1 MEMKVE
7 MEKKTYGGYPATQYQ
22 VVVAV
27 YPGGRIPV
35 VTMDFRYAEGSVRAD
50 EARSRAE
57 LMRAGPQPPGGSRPS
72 WVERTAWP

>member
-22 VVVAV
+22 VVVVAAV

-35 VTMDFRYAEGSVRAD
+35 VTMDFRYAEGSVR
-50 EARSRAE
+50 SRF
-57 LMRAGPQPPGGSRPS
+57 GPSDQEYVGR
-72 WVERTAWP
+72 